1 MHVYKETNDEIK
13 KLPETLFLLKNYA
26 VVFISYTV
34 THVCKFILQNPNL
47 FIKKGYRHKK
57 SMFPYLS
64 RSLRTN
70 EVQLYSHSHDC
81 FGSVNQCFCQGD
93 SSNDNSMVTN

>member
-13 KLPETLFLLKNYA
+13 KLLETLFLLKNYA
-26 VVFISYTV
+26 VVFISY

-57 SMFPYLS
+57 IDVSIP
-64 RSLRTN
+64 
-70 EVQLYSHSHDC
+70 Q
-81 FGSVNQCFCQGD
+81 
-93 SSNDNSMVTN
+93 

>member
-13 KLPETLFLLKNYA
+13 KLPETWFLLKNYA
-26 VVFISYTV
+26 VVFISY

-57 SMFPYLS
+57 SMLPYLS